1 VPRVEEQLGARL
13 VRVGAVPGAQV
24 GRGTKVFDAA
34 AVRGVWRRLDTP
46 DDVIELMDS
55 TAEGVVA
62 CVADAGAT
70 FLAPIF
76 DELTAVVCLSGTPL
90 SHIGI
95 VSREYQV
102 PCVMATELDGIAPG
116 DGDEVEVDCSG
127 SDGIV
132 RRV

>member
-1 VPRVEEQLGARL
+1 VTQIAT
-13 VRVGAVPGAQV
+13 
-24 GRGTKVFDAA
+24 GTKVIDAA
-34 AVRGVWRRLDTP
+34 PVRGRWRRLSSP
-46 DDVIELMDS
+46 DDVLALMDT

-70 FLAPIF
+70 FLAPVF

-102 PCVMATELDGIAPG
+102 PCVMGAVLTEDPD
-116 DGDEVEVDCSG
+116 DGDEVEVDCSAEHG
-127 SDGIV
+127 VV
-132 RRV
+132 RRVR

>member
-1 VPRVEEQLGARL
+1 MGESE
-13 VRVGAVPGAQV
+13 V
-24 GRGTKVFDAA
+24 GRGTKVFTAA
-34 AVRGVWRRLDTP
+34 PVQGTWRVLDSP
-46 DDVIELMDS
+46 DDVLALMD
-55 TAEGVVA
+55 TGADGVVA

-102 PCVMATELDGIAPG
+102 PTVMGTVLDAPASRPLA
-116 DGDEVEVDCSG
+116 DGDPIEVDCSG
-127 SDGIV
+127 DAGVLRPASP
-132 RRV
+132 

>member
-1 VPRVEEQLGARL
+1 VTGTDSDLAVG
-13 VRVGAVPGAQV
+13 VRV
-24 GRGTKVFDAA
+24 FAA
-34 AVRGVWRRLDTP
+34 EPVRGSWRRLTSP
-46 DDVIELMDS
+46 DDVLALMDS

-102 PCVMATELDGIAPG
+102 PCVMSAEFRAAEPA
-116 DGDEVEVDCSG
+116 DGDTVEIDCSRAQG
-127 SDGIV
+127 VV
-132 RRV
+132 RRVS

>member
-1 VPRVEEQLGARL
+1 VIDDGTQLATGTRVFRSEP
-13 VRVGAVPGAQV
+13 V
-24 GRGTKVFDAA
+24 RGT
-34 AVRGVWRRLDTP
+34 WRRLSSP
-46 DDVIELMDS
+46 DDVLQLMDT

-102 PCVMATELDGIAPG
+102 PCVMGAAFQGSEPENG
-116 DGDEVEVDCSG
+116 EVVEVDCRAEPG
-127 SDGIV
+127 VV
-132 RRV
+132 RRVP

>member
-1 VPRVEEQLGARL
+1 MTDIGTGTRVFE
-13 VRVGAVPGAQV
+13 
-24 GRGTKVFDAA
+24 AA
-34 AVRGVWRRLDTP
+34 PVRGVWRRLSSP
-46 DDVIELMDS
+46 DDVLTLLDTS
-55 TAEGVVA
+55 ADGVVA

-102 PCVMATELDGIAPG
+102 PCVMATALVDEPA
-116 DGDEVEVDCSG
+116 DGDEVEVDCS
-127 SDGIV
+127 DGVGVV
-132 RRV
+132 RRVS

>member
-1 VPRVEEQLGARL
+1 VTI
-13 VRVGAVPGAQV
+13 V
-24 GRGTKVFDAA
+24 GRGTNAFAA
-34 AVRGVWRRLDTP
+34 APVQGSWRRLDTP
-46 DDVIELMDS
+46 DDVLELMDS
-55 TAEGVVA
+55 TASGVVA

-102 PCVMATELDGIAPG
+102 PCVMGAQLDGTVPT
-116 DGDEVEVDCSG
+116 DGDRVEVDCSG

-132 RRV
+132 RLA